1 MAAFVR
7 SWERETEVVGRMLD
21 ERQSAT
27 EIPDGEFFSS
37 LLSFS
42 WSNGSNLTTRLFFLL
57 FLSFFVRSTRLQ
69 SSTTTST
76 SSSR

>member
-27 EIPDGEFFSS
+27 EIPDGELHSS
-37 LLSFS
+37 IFCYSLEPFYSQRVSCFNPS
-42 WSNGSNLTTRLFFLL
+42 S
-57 FLSFFVRSTRLQ
+57 Q
-69 SSTTTST
+69 CSTTTSI